1 VTDGSVD
8 SLSVRPATS
17 DDDPAVLELLRSSL
31 GWQPSE
37 YHADFFLWKHR
48 RNPFGASPA
57 WLACV
62 DDQIVGYRTMMRWRF
77 EQDGAQLDAVRAVDT
92 ATHPDH
98 QGRGIFTKLT
108 LAAIDDLRAQS
119 VSFVFN
125 TPNDKSRPGYL
136 KMGWHE
142 VGRVPI
148 SISPRRLS
156 SLPKLA
162 RSMHPAEK
170 WSEPTAVGLPA
181 REALRDDSSLKDLLS
196 SQPPPPAGALRTVR
210 TPEYLAWRYEFPA
223 LEYRVVL
230 RGRELADG
238 FAVFRL
244 RKRSAIVE
252 ATVCELLT
260 PEADRQA
267 RAELFRRVRR
277 SVDADAVVKVADG
290 LYRLPRQGPMLT
302 ARPVNTV
309 HLPARS
315 GWKLSLGDV
324 ELF

>member
-1 VTDGSVD
+1 
-8 SLSVRPATS
+8 LSVRPATS
-17 DDDPAVLELLRSSL
+17 DDDEAVLELLRSSL

-48 RNPFGASPA
+48 RNPFGVSPA

-77 EQDGAQLDAVRAVDT
+77 EQDGKQVNAVRAVDT

-108 LAAIDDLRAQS
+108 LAAIDDLPAQS
-119 VSFVFN
+119 VSLVFN

-170 WSEPTAVGLPA
+170 WSEATDVGLPA
-181 REALRDDSSLKDLLS
+181 REALQDDTSLKELLAT
-196 SQPPPPAGALRTVR
+196 QPASPPDALRTAR
-210 TPEYLAWRYEFPA
+210 TPEYLAWRYDFPA
-223 LEYRVVL
+223 LEYRVLL
-230 RGRELADG
+230 RSRELADG

-244 RKRSAIVE
+244 RRRSAIVE
-252 ATVCELLT
+252 ATVCELIT
-260 PEADRQA
+260 PEDDRRA
-267 RAELFRRVRR
+267 RSELFRRVRR
-277 SVDADAVVKVADG
+277 SVDADAVVKVADR

-302 ARPVNTV
+302 ARAVGPVHV
-309 HLPARS
+309 PARS
-315 GWKLSLGDV
+315 GWMLSLGDV